1 MFILIFL
8 NKKKEKKRLRCT
20 LKGLILAAG
29 KGKRMEP
36 LTLKIPKPLLM
47 LPGGTLIKHQIKAL
61 MDADI
66 NEIIIVTHH
75 LATKIKQYLEK
86 HLRSHDVKIRIIY
99 QKTLQGTVS
108 AILTAEPFLEEKFLV
123 LHCDNFF
130 SCRLKPLIEDFEPP
144 IITLYV
150 EKTDNKK
157 HDTKTRIVR
166 VQLDGKGFITK
177 IFASP
182 TKTQKKDF
190 EKGFVTTGAYII
202 SKKTIPYLKKTPLTP
217 QGERDISD
225 TLKILIKEKKP
236 VRGTILNNFG
246 WRENINTIDDL
257 LTTNRKILER
267 WKLQEFIIPNQG
279 TFIKEG
285 ITQSFQE
292 NTTVIGP
299 SWIGENVRFKNS
311 IIGPFCTIGAHAQVA
326 HSEVKHAIIHPTTTL
341 REVKAFHA
349 YLF

>member
-1 MFILIFL
+1 
-8 NKKKEKKRLRCT
+8 
-20 LKGLILAAG
+20 
-29 KGKRMEP
+29 MEP
-36 LTLKIPKPLLM
+36 ITLKIPKPLLM

-61 MDADI
+61 TDAGI
-66 NEIIIVTHH
+66 REIIIVTHH
-75 LATKIKQYLEK
+75 LAIKIKQYLEK
-86 HLRSHDVKIRIIY
+86 HLRPYDVKIRIIY

-130 SCRLKPLIEDFEPP
+130 SCSLKPLIEDSEPA
-144 IITLYV
+144 IMTLYA
-150 EKTDNKK
+150 EKIDTKK
-157 HDTKTRIVR
+157 HDKKTRIVR
-166 VQLDGKGFITK
+166 VQLDEKGFITK
-177 IFASP
+177 ILASP
-182 TKTQKKDF
+182 TRTQKRDL
-190 EKGFVTTGAYII
+190 EKGFLTTGAYII
-202 SKKTIPYLKKTPLTP
+202 SKEAIPYLKKTPLTP
-217 QGERDISD
+217 QGEQDISD

-236 VRGTILNNFG
+236 VKGIILNNFG

-267 WKLQEFIIPNQG
+267 WKLREFITPNQG

-285 ITQSFQE
+285 ITQSFE
-292 NTTVIGP
+292 ESTTVIGP

-311 IIGPFCTIGAHAQVA
+311 IIGPFCTVGAHAQTSN
-326 HSEVKHAIIHPTTTL
+326 SEVEHAIIHPRTTL